1 MFFPWYNKS
10 KTKLGSELSGD
21 LTLDGSAYDGWYLV
35 DGTVNISKLKIT
47 GDAHLI
53 LPDGAQLNSGCGVN
67 VSDVS
72 LLAKYVK
79 ARGQGVSIH

>member
-53 LPDGAQLNSGCGVN
+53 LPDGAQLNAGGGVN